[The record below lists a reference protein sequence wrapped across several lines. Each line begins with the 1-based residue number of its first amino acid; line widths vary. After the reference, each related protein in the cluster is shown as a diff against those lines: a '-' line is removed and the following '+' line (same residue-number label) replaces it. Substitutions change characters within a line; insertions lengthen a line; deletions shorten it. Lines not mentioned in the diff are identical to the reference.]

1 MGRLAARSALV
12 LAAVVFLLTMA
23 YLLRSR
29 PEAVLPTNGLA
40 YEAAPGWLLERDGP
54 IGQTNGGIAVSANG
68 EVYVAHRLP
77 MAGIAVYAPNG
88 TFLRN
93 VPNAPSNLHHIV
105 IRMEPGGEVLY
116 GVKGGGMRAGTSPY
130 GGGTA
135 GEFALKMTLDGNVL
149 LRVSASAI
157 PDQFKDA
164 PRNKGENGTLL
175 VWMAGLDVAP
185 NGDLYASDGYAS
197 DYIHRF
203 DATGTYLASFGGKQA
218 PYNFSGLHNLAI
230 DTRFTPARIIG
241 CDRDNNR
248 LVHLS
253 LDGTFLGVVARDLR
267 SPADVTIYGDYA
279 VVAEIQGRIAM
290 LDKAGQIVT
299 TFGTNTA
306 DDETGTPNTPPAK
319 WRPGIVTAPHAVAV
333 NARGDVFVS
342 EWSVFGRVDRFNRQ

>member
-1 MGRLAARSALV
+1 MGRLATRSSVV
-12 LAAVVFLLTMA
+12 LAALVCLLSAT
-23 YLLRSR
+23 YVLKSRS
-29 PEAVLPTNGLA
+29 EAVLPNGLD
-40 YEAAPGWLLERDGP
+40 YEAAPGWLLENDGP

-77 MAGIAVYAPNG
+77 MAGIAVYAADG
-88 TFLRN
+88 KYLRN
-93 VPNAPSNLHHIV
+93 IPNAPRNLHHV
-105 IRMEPGGEVLY
+105 LIRMEPGGEVLY
-116 GVKGGGMRAGTSPY
+116 GVKGGGIRAGTSPY

-135 GEFALKMTLDGNVL
+135 GEFGLKMTLDGKVL
-149 LRVSASAI
+149 LSISASAI

-164 PRNKGENGTLL
+164 PRNKDENGKLN

-185 NGDLYASDGYAS
+185 NGDLYFSDGYAS

-203 DATGTYLASFGGKQA
+203 DRTGKYLASFGGKKA
-218 PYNFSGLHNLAI
+218 PYNFNGLHNLAI

-253 LDGTFLGVVARDLR
+253 LDGTFLGVVAKDLR
-267 SPADVTIYGDYA
+267 SPADVTIYGDYV
-279 VVAEIQGRIAM
+279 VVAEIKGRIAI

-333 NARGDVFVS
+333 NAHGDVFVS